1 MIAPL
6 SLCNLLT
13 VLVAFAC
20 YVAAARQA
28 QGGLTHLGQLATP
41 AILAAVVAF
50 VLLAG
55 VIAATWQY
63 DLEWLAGLVLGALLG
78 HLRGWRLG
86 LSVAA
91 AGGAVLLP
99 PAKDVRVAALALVA
113 LAGIDFTS
121 AYLGNA
127 VVEPHH
133 IAALAAV
140 FAGYLGCRALAIAAR
155 LEQRA
160 RKPSRG

>member
-20 YVAAARQA
+20 YVAASRQA
-28 QGGLTHLGQLATP
+28 QGGVTRLAQLATP
-41 AILAAVVAF
+41 AILAAVVAL

-63 DLEWLAGLVLGALLG
+63 DLEWLGGLVLGGILG
-78 HLRGWRLG
+78 HLRGWRLS
-86 LSVAA
+86 LAVDAA
-91 AGGAVLLP
+91 SDGVLLP
-99 PAKDVRVAALALVA
+99 AARDVRVAALGLVA

-121 AYLGNA
+121 AYLRDA
-127 VVEPHH
+127 VVEPQHV
-133 IAALAAV
+133 AALAAL

-160 RKPSRG
+160 RKLSRG